1 VVAASEPGVRLTY
14 PRVRLLDPHTVNQ
27 IAAGEVVERPA
38 SVVKELVEN
47 ALDAGATR
55 VLIDIEEAGRRR
67 IRVEDDGRGM
77 SPEDAESC
85 LQRHATSKIG
95 RVEDLD
101 SVRTLGFRG
110 EAIPSIASV
119 SRMELTTGEN
129 DGGRT
134 RILVVGGTVEEIGPV
149 PGPRGTT
156 VVVDDLFFNT
166 PARLKFLKRDATE
179 MGAITELIGK
189 YAIAYPA
196 VYFRLRHH
204 DHGLIESPG
213 DGDELSA
220 MAAVWGRDTVRAL
233 AGLDCYREGIRARG
247 YISGPSFTRPTRSQ
261 QWIFVNGRPVKNRAL
276 LSAIDAAFRQLTPDR
291 RYPVAMLSIHVDPAR
306 VDMNVSPTKSE
317 CRFQHEGAV
326 FDAVRAGIKDA
337 LLANGMVPSAASIAR
352 ANDAVSGGSGGG
364 YVPYGGGFGGGG
376 LAGGYGG
383 SQGAVPGGPIPG
395 NAGRGD
401 TLGFNP
407 VGGAMFDTQGAGGP
421 VAHGGP
427 ATQGDPQAWIEA
439 LKRLYSPLPTPGTGP
454 HSTGEI
460 SGAISP
466 GTPGVEFDPFAET
479 ASDLGDH
486 GAADAALAEISRA
499 AAHLQANPF
508 AARFLDGLRILGQT
522 SDAFFIVAENHDG
535 LMIIDQHV
543 AHERILFERL
553 RDVRGLAPIER
564 QPLLTPIPLELDRRL
579 AGEATEHM
587 EALASAGF
595 ELEAFGPS
603 SFLIRGV
610 PAALKRADPAMVL
623 RDLLEDLVD
632 GTRGS
637 GLSIREN
644 VWVMCACKLS
654 IKAGERLG
662 MPEMEKLLFDLALT
676 ENPYLCPHGRPI
688 TIMLSRLELLKK
700 FKRA

>member
-1 VVAASEPGVRLTY
+1 MVATGELGVRPAH

-119 SRMELTTGEN
+119 SRMELTTAES
-129 DGGRT
+129 DAGRT

-156 VVVDDLFFNT
+156 VVVEDLFFNT

-189 YAIAYPA
+189 YAIAYPG

-204 DHGLIESPG
+204 DHVLIESPG

-233 AGLDCYREGIRARG
+233 AGLDGYREGIRARG

-364 YVPYGGGFGGGG
+364 CAPYGGGH
-376 LAGGYGG
+376 G
-383 SQGAVPGGPIPG
+383 SALGGPNYG
-395 NAGRGD
+395 NAGRGEA
-401 TLGFNP
+401 LGFNP
-407 VGGAMFDTQGAGGP
+407 VGGAMFDTPGAGGANLERGP
-421 VAHGGP
+421 V
-427 ATQGDPQAWIEA
+427 TQGDPQAWIEV
-439 LKRLYSPLPTPGTGP
+439 LKRLYSPLPNPENGAHSAGENEGAFVPGGTGRD
-454 HSTGEI
+454 
-460 SGAISP
+460 
-466 GTPGVEFDPFAET
+466 VDPFAE
-479 ASDLGDH
+479 APLEVSGA
-486 GAADAALAEISRA
+486 GAAETAHAEMARA
-499 AAHLQANPF
+499 TAHLQANPF

-587 EALASAGF
+587 DALASAGF

-603 SFLIRGV
+603 SFLIRAV

-688 TIMLSRLELLKK
+688 TIMLGRHELLKK

>member
-1 VVAASEPGVRLTY
+1 MIKGAVEVDEATIRTAR

-55 VLIDIEEAGRRR
+55 VLISIEEAGRRL

-85 LQRHATSKIG
+85 LQRHATSKIA
-95 RVEDLD
+95 RVEDLN
-101 SVRTLGFRG
+101 SVLTLGFRG

-119 SRMELTTGEN
+119 SRMELLTGET
-129 DGGRT
+129 DSGRT
-134 RILVVGGTVEEIGPV
+134 RIRIVGGTVEEIGPA

-156 VVVDDLFFNT
+156 VTVEDLFFNT

-189 YAIAYPA
+189 YAIAYPG
-196 VYFRLRHH
+196 VYFRLKHQEH
-204 DHGLIESPG
+204 TLIESPG

-247 YISGPSFTRPTRSQ
+247 YVSGPSFTRPTRSQ

-326 FDAVRAGIKDA
+326 FDAVRSGIKDA
-337 LLANGMVPSAASIAR
+337 LLANGMVPSAAGIAR
-352 ANDAVSGGSGGG
+352 ANEAVSGGAG
-364 YVPYGGGFGGGG
+364 VYGGP
-376 LAGGYGG
+376 AG
-383 SQGAVPGGPIPG
+383 
-395 NAGRGD
+395 
-401 TLGFNP
+401 TLGFNS
-407 VGGAMFDTQGAGGP
+407 VGGAMFETPGHGGSLGAGGLP
-421 VAHGGP
+421 P
-427 ATQGDPQAWIEA
+427 TQGNPHAWLDA
-439 LKRLYSPLPTPGTGP
+439 LKRLYAPLPEGETGP
-454 HSTGEI
+454 GE
-460 SGAISP
+460 SGP
-466 GTPGVEFDPFAET
+466 TDDPFKFDGLGSET
-479 ASDLGDH
+479 LGSDGP
-486 GAADAALAEISRA
+486 GAMRSGTEGQMGDAAEAARA
-499 AAHLQANPF
+499 RAVAHLQANPF

-522 SDAFFIVAENHDG
+522 GDAFFIIAENHDG

-579 AGEATEHM
+579 AGEATEHH
-587 EALASAGF
+587 EALTAAGF

-610 PAALKRADPAMVL
+610 PAALKRADPAAVL

-688 TIMLSRLELLKK
+688 TIMLSRPELLKK